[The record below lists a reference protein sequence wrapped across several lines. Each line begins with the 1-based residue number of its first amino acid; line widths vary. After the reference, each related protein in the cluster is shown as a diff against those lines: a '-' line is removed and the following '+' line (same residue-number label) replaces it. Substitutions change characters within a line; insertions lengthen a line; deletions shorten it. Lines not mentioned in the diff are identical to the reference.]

1 MLQPTNRLT
10 LIDAM
15 RAPTG
20 FQFESAMAVTFTL
33 DLRALL
39 AAPAALALK
48 QITTV
53 ASDGGAYE
61 PIELLHA
68 LRSHASKLTVFNQ
81 IGEIALPPS
90 RRVFAFLERA
100 VVPVAAPRGGVVH
113 PKVWVLRYEAV
124 RKPPNNQPPEQRLR
138 VLVASRN
145 LTFDASWDTVVR
157 LDEAPDATGAL
168 LAPVGEL
175 FEGLLGSAVGM
186 VSTDHQNRVRSLS
199 TALGTTKFALPE
211 GVDDLQIHVLGLTS
225 TPSPLPAAAERS
237 MIISP
242 FVSDDF
248 LTRVHPAPIDELV
261 SSAESLDLLKSD
273 ALANVTEAYVFDDG
287 SVPDLATAEDRL
299 SPDDPGRPLAGLHAK
314 VFAFEDQDQARLFLG
329 SANATGAAFT
339 SNVEVLVELA
349 GSTGVLG
356 IDQLCGGTDDE
367 PGFRCLF
374 NPYHRS
380 DSPNDPSKALQVD
393 YARRAIARL
402 AVEGFVE
409 EGGSGSGWAVT
420 YRSRQPIPVL
430 DGTEIWC
437 WPLASAGNR
446 RRITGGKSFEERFE
460 TSLETISGFLAFE
473 LSHDDGT
480 QTGFVI
486 PVPLAGVPEHRD
498 RFLLRVLIGNAERF
512 LRYLLA
518 LLDEDSDQMD
528 LLDAVEGVSADTTD
542 GNRAFDLPVL
552 EKLLRTMRRDPDK
565 LAALHPLVSDLDA
578 DEALPSGFAELWMMV
593 HDVAEQEPRPG
604 DSADLRR

>member
-1 MLQPTNRLT
+1 M
-10 LIDAM
+10 
-15 RAPTG
+15 
-20 FQFESAMAVTFTL
+20 
-33 DLRALL
+33 
-39 AAPAALALK
+39 
-48 QITTV
+48 
-53 ASDGGAYE
+53 
-61 PIELLHA
+61 
-68 LRSHASKLTVFNQ
+68 
-81 IGEIALPPS
+81 
-90 RRVFAFLERA
+90 
-100 VVPVAAPRGGVVH
+100 
-113 PKVWVLRYEAV
+113 WVLRYEAV
-124 RKPPNNQPPEQRLR
+124 HKPPNDQPPEQRLR

-145 LTFDASWDTVVR
+145 LTFDTSWDTVVR
-157 LDEAPDATGAL
+157 LDEAPDAAGAL
-168 LAPVGEL
+168 LVPVGEL

-186 VSTDHQNRVRSLS
+186 VSADHQNRVRSLS

-211 GVDDLQIHVLGLTS
+211 GVDDLQIHVLGLTI
-225 TPSPLPAAAERS
+225 TPSPLPSAAERS

-242 FVSDDF
+242 FVGDDF

-261 SSAESLDLLKSD
+261 SSAESLDLLNSD

-329 SANATGAAFT
+329 SANATSAAFT

-367 PGFRCLF
+367 PGLRCLF

-380 DSPNDPSKALQVD
+380 DPPSDPSKASQVD
-393 YARRAIARL
+393 HARCAIARL

-409 EGGSGSGWAVT
+409 ESGSGSGWAVT
-420 YRSRQPIPVL
+420 YRSRQPMPVL

-446 RRITGGKSFEERFE
+446 RRITGGKSLEERFE
-460 TSLETISGFLAFE
+460 TSLETISGFLAFK

-480 QTGFVI
+480 QAGFVI
-486 PVPLAGVPEHRD
+486 PVPLAGVPECRD

-528 LLDAVEGVSADTTD
+528 LLDTVEGVSAGTAD

-593 HDVAEQEPRPG
+593 HDVARAGAEAR
-604 DSADLRR
+604 